1 MRWAMSV
8 EFNENYLTAL
18 TQVDERSK
26 SNSHRLDE
34 AEADIRDL
42 KEKNNALYEIN
53 SNIRTLSEGILTVKN
68 DIQEVRTEQGEMKS
82 DIAELKNVPTQSKA
96 KAFDTAWKFI
106 VTAVATGLV
115 SFILGQLVPNVFK

>member
-1 MRWAMSV
+1 MSV
-8 EFNENYLTAL
+8 EFNENYLTAI
-18 TQVDERSK
+18 TQIDERSK

-96 KAFDTAWKFI
+96 KAFDTVWKFI

-115 SFILGQLVPNVFK
+115 SFILGQLVPSVFK

>member
-1 MRWAMSV
+1 MSV
-8 EFNENYLTAL
+8 EFNENYLTAI
-18 TQVDERSK
+18 TQIDERSK

-115 SFILGQLVPNVFK
+115 SFILGQLVPRVFK

>member
-1 MRWAMSV
+1 MSV

-42 KEKNNALYEIN
+42 KEKNTALYEIN

>member
-1 MRWAMSV
+1 MSV

-26 SNSHRLDE
+26 SNSHRLDAVE
-34 AEADIRDL
+34 EDIKDL

>member
-1 MRWAMSV
+1 MSV
-8 EFNENYLTAL
+8 EFNEGYLTTI
-18 TQVDERSK
+18 TQIDERSK
-26 SNSHRLDE
+26 SNSHRLDTVE
-34 AEADIRDL
+34 EDIKDL

-115 SFILGQLVPNVFK
+115 SFILGQLVPSVFK

>member
-1 MRWAMSV
+1 MSV

-42 KEKNNALYEIN
+42 KEKNTALYEIN

-96 KAFDTAWKFI
+96 KAFDTAWKFV
-106 VTAVATGLV
+106 VTAIATGLV

>member
-1 MRWAMSV
+1 MSV

-106 VTAVATGLV
+106 VAAIATGLV
-115 SFILGQLVPNVFK
+115 SFILGQLVPSVFK

>member
-1 MRWAMSV
+1 MSV

-18 TQVDERSK
+18 TQIDERSK

-106 VTAVATGLV
+106 VTAIATGLV

>member
-1 MRWAMSV
+1 MSV

-42 KEKNNALYEIN
+42 KDKNNALYEIN

>member
-1 MRWAMSV
+1 MSV

-26 SNSHRLDE
+26 SNTHRLDAVE
-34 AEADIRDL
+34 EDIKDL

-106 VTAVATGLV
+106 VTAIATGLV

>member
-26 SNSHRLDE
+26 SNTHRLDAVE
-34 AEADIRDL
+34 EDIKDL

>member
-1 MRWAMSV
+1 MSI
-8 EFNENYLTAL
+8 EFNENHLKELTE
-18 TQVDERSK
+18 VSERSK

-42 KEKNNALYEIN
+42 KEKNTALYEIN

-96 KAFDTAWKFI
+96 KAFDTAWKFV
-106 VTAVATGLV
+106 VTAIATGLV
-115 SFILGQLVPNVFK
+115 AFVLGQICPQIFG

>member
-1 MRWAMSV
+1 MSV
-8 EFNENYLTAL
+8 KFDENYLTAL

-26 SNSHRLDE
+26 SNTHRLDAVE
-34 AEADIRDL
+34 EDIKDL
-42 KEKNNALYEIN
+42 KEKNNALYEMN

>member
-1 MRWAMSV
+1 MSV

-18 TQVDERSK
+18 TQVDDRSK

-34 AEADIRDL
+34 AEVDIRDL

>member
-1 MRWAMSV
+1 MSV

-34 AEADIRDL
+34 AEADIKDL
-42 KEKNNALYEIN
+42 KEKNTALYEIN

-106 VTAVATGLV
+106 VTAIATGLV

>member
-1 MRWAMSV
+1 MSV

-18 TQVDERSK
+18 TQIDERSK
-26 SNSHRLDE
+26 SNTHRLDAVE
-34 AEADIRDL
+34 EDIKDL

-106 VTAVATGLV
+106 VTAIATGLV

>member
-1 MRWAMSV
+1 MSV

-34 AEADIRDL
+34 AEADIKDL
-42 KEKNNALYEIN
+42 KEKNTALYEIN

-96 KAFDTAWKFI
+96 KAFDTAWKFV
-106 VTAVATGLV
+106 VTAIATGLV

>member
-1 MRWAMSV
+1 MSV
-8 EFNENYLTAL
+8 EFNEGYLTAI
-18 TQVDERSK
+18 TQIDERSK
-26 SNSHRLDE
+26 SNSHRLDA
-34 AEADIRDL
+34 AEEDIKDL

-106 VTAVATGLV
+106 VTAIATGIV
-115 SFILGQLVPNVFK
+115 SFILGQVAPNIFQ

>member
-1 MRWAMSV
+1 MSV

-26 SNSHRLDE
+26 SNSHRLDAVE
-34 AEADIRDL
+34 EDIKDL

-106 VTAVATGLV
+106 VTAIATGLV

>member
-1 MRWAMSV
+1 MSV

-42 KEKNNALYEIN
+42 KEKNTALIEMSASIKN
-53 SNIRTLSEGILTVKN
+53 LSEGIVDIKADVK
-68 DIQEVRTEQGEMKS
+68 DIKVEQG
-82 DIAELKNVPTQSKA
+82 ALKNEVSDLKNAPYKVQATWFKDIG
-96 KAFDTAWKFI
+96 KLI
-106 VTAVATGLV
+106 VTAIVTGVVAFV
-115 SFILGQLVPNVFK
+115 LGSCFPIIFK

>member
-1 MRWAMSV
+1 MSV

-82 DIAELKNVPTQSKA
+82 DIAELKNVPTRSKA

-106 VTAVATGLV
+106 VTAIATGLV

>member
-1 MRWAMSV
+1 MSV
-8 EFNENYLTAL
+8 EFNENYLTAI
-18 TQVDERSK
+18 TQIDERSK

-34 AEADIRDL
+34 AETDIRDL

-115 SFILGQLVPNVFK
+115 SFILGQLVPSVFK

>member
-1 MRWAMSV
+1 MSI
-8 EFNENYLTAL
+8 EFNENHLKELTE
-18 TQVDERSK
+18 VSERSK

-42 KEKNNALYEIN
+42 KEKNTALYEIN

-106 VTAVATGLV
+106 ITAIATGLV

>member
-1 MRWAMSV
+1 MSV

-42 KEKNNALYEIN
+42 KEKNTALYEIN

-106 VTAVATGLV
+106 VTAIATGLV

>member
-1 MRWAMSV
+1 MSV
-8 EFNENYLTAL
+8 EFNENYLTAITL
-18 TQVDERSK
+18 IDERSK
-26 SNSHRLDE
+26 SNSHRLDAVE
-34 AEADIRDL
+34 EDIKDL
-42 KEKNNALYEIN
+42 KEKNTALYEIN

-106 VTAVATGLV
+106 VTALATGLV
-115 SFILGQLVPNVFK
+115 SFILGQLVPSVFK